1 MGGKLIF
8 FAAVGSPT
16 SQGLPSIGWEVYNYN
31 IGCHSQQCVHACIQ
45 REEASTVSVP
55 YSNWVAIQSD
65 TTQQPILKLETPIP
79 NCITEDHRGNETHKR
94 RQPTS
99 FISRNNATMCG
110 KLGSESFAVFS
121 RLLVFH
127 SGRGRSQTSSSN
139 IGKRECRGWV
149 GGCSG
154 WKLRGVGRWRER
166 RDERSRS
173 GPNS

>member
-8 FAAVGSPT
+8 IAAVGSPT
-16 SQGLPSIGWEVYNYN
+16 SQDLPSIGWEVYNYY

-45 REEASTVSVP
+45 CEEASIVSVP
-55 YSNWVAIQSD
+55 YSNWVAIVRYH
-65 TTQQPILKLETPIP
+65 TQPILKLETPIP

-110 KLGSESFAVFS
+110 KLGSQSFAVFS

-127 SGRGRSQTSSSN
+127 SGRGRRTQTSSSN
-139 IGKRECRGWV
+139 VGKRECSGWV
-149 GGCSG
+149 GG
-154 WKLRGVGRWRER
+154 WV
-166 RDERSRS
+166 
-173 GPNS
+173 